1 MPPGPL
7 SLTLGDS
14 GAVGGRSAPGL
25 PVDSVTAPAVPG
37 PDEAFE
43 RGEGGS
49 GGAAEQADD
58 RTVLP

>member
-7 SLTLGDS
+7 SPTLGDS
-14 GAVGGRSAPGL
+14 GPVGGRSAPGL

-43 RGEGGS
+43 RGEGESRGS
-49 GGAAEQADD
+49 
-58 RTVLP
+58 R